1 MSDIGPVLQEFPYR
15 PRWRVI
21 AIVTGFFAACGLALT
36 YQAQSG
42 KVLAGIV
49 AVGAWGFAILGLVA
63 GVARVVLRQR
73 IVVGRD
79 AITVPF
85 GRWSRQ
91 EAVIPLSSL
100 SHLELQVA
108 SGQKSLKVH
117 YEGGSFVVVASML
130 PADVDFERIRVYL
143 ATGEWAPAQASDAAT
158 PDPKD
163 RELREI
169 DRQMRASTPALASPW
184 ALLALKI
191 GALLSFCGGPLYV
204 TDLLKPMLG
213 NPGAFVA
220 GFSPVALMVFG
231 VFSLVEDKPSALS
244 RVVASA
250 GGVASL
256 VVMVESV
263 VAAVRVMGGEERA
276 DAGLILVGCV
286 VSIAGA
292 LGYFWLLGRW
302 RQRAG

>member
-1 MSDIGPVLQEFPYR
+1 MGDIGPVLQEFPYR

-21 AIVTGFFAACGLALT
+21 ALATGFFAACGLALT
-36 YQAQSG
+36 YQARSD
-42 KVLAGIV
+42 KVFLGIV

-63 GVARVVLRQR
+63 GVARVMLRQR
-73 IVVGRD
+73 IVLGRD
-79 AITVPF
+79 AIFVPS

-91 EAVIPLSSL
+91 EAVIPLRSV
-100 SHLELQVA
+100 SHLQLQVA
-108 SGQKSLKVH
+108 SGQKLLHVH
-117 YEGGSFVVVASML
+117 HEGGSFVLAASML
-130 PADVDFERIRVYL
+130 PTDVDFERIHAYL
-143 ATGEWAPAQASDAAT
+143 ATGEWASARAADAAT
-158 PDPKD
+158 PNPMD
-163 RELREI
+163 RALRET
-169 DRQMRASTPALASPW
+169 DRQARARAPALASPW

-204 TDLLKPMLG
+204 TDLLKPVLG
-213 NPGAFVA
+213 NPGAFLA

-231 VFSLVEDKPSALS
+231 VFSLVEDEPSAFS
-244 RVVASA
+244 RVVALA
-250 GGVASL
+250 GAVASL

-276 DAGLILVGCV
+276 DAGLILLGCV

-292 LGYFWLLGRW
+292 LGYFWLMGRW

>member
-1 MSDIGPVLQEFPYR
+1 MGDIGPVLQEYPYR

-21 AIVTGFFAACGLALT
+21 ALATGFFAACGLALT
-36 YQAQSG
+36 YQARSD
-42 KVLAGIV
+42 KVFLGIV

-63 GVARVVLRQR
+63 GVGRILLRQR
-73 IVVGRD
+73 IIVARD
-79 AITVPF
+79 AMIVPS
-85 GRWSRQ
+85 GRWSR
-91 EAVIPLSSL
+91 EETVIPLRGL

-108 SGQKSLKVH
+108 SGQKLLKVH
-117 YEGGSFVVVASML
+117 HAGGSFVLVASML
-130 PADVDFERIRVYL
+130 PSDVDFERIHVFL
-143 ATGEWAPAQASDAAT
+143 ATGAWSGAPGADAPTPAPVEREHRGTPRQAS
-158 PDPKD
+158 
-163 RELREI
+163 
-169 DRQMRASTPALASPW
+169 ASAPALASPW

-204 TDLLKPMLG
+204 TDLLKPSLG

-220 GFSPVALMVFG
+220 GFSPVALMIFG
-231 VFSLVEDKPSALS
+231 VFSLVEDEPSAFS

-250 GGVASL
+250 GAVASL

-263 VAAVRVMGGEERA
+263 VAAVRVLGGEERA
-276 DAGLILVGCV
+276 DAGLILLGCV

-302 RQRAG
+302 RERAA

>member
-1 MSDIGPVLQEFPYR
+1 MGDIGPVLQEFPYR

-21 AIVTGFFAACGLALT
+21 ALATGFFAACGLALT
-36 YQAQSG
+36 YQARSD
-42 KVLAGIV
+42 KVFLGIV

-63 GVARVVLRQR
+63 GVARVMLRQR

-79 AITVPF
+79 AIIVPT

-91 EAVIPLSSL
+91 EAVIPLRSV

-108 SGQKSLKVH
+108 SGQKLLKAH

-130 PADVDFERIRVYL
+130 PTDVDFARIHAYL
-143 ATGEWAPAQASDAAT
+143 ATGEWASARAADAAT
-158 PDPKD
+158 PDPMDK
-163 RELREI
+163 ELRET
-169 DRQMRASTPALASPW
+169 DRLVRESTPALASPW

-231 VFSLVEDKPSALS
+231 VFSLVEDEPSAFS

-250 GGVASL
+250 GAVASL

-276 DAGLILVGCV
+276 DAGLILLGCV

-302 RQRAG
+302 RQRVA